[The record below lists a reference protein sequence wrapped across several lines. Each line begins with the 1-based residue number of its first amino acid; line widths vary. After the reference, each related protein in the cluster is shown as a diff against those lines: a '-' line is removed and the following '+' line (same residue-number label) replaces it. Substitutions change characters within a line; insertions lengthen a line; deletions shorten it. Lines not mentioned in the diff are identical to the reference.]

1 MPSNRHDC
9 GEIIE
14 FFDNEGVRQMAQG
27 FGKRMLKPQEQRE
40 AKILKQSVLKH
51 FQDLEDPR
59 VERGQH
65 HALVSLVTIAI
76 LATLAGAD
84 SFVAIERY
92 GIAKQSWLETFLELP
107 YGIPSHDT
115 LGRVMAMLSPE
126 DLETRF
132 LAWVSRISER
142 LGVELIHIDGKTVR
156 GSYDREGHLKALHS
170 VSAWSSEH
178 GLVLGQQKVD
188 AKSNEITAVPLLLKL
203 LNLKSTIVTLDA
215 MGTQTAIAT
224 QIKQAEGDYVL
235 ALKGNQGKLHQA
247 VEQWFE
253 EAERQGWSGLEHHF
267 TETLE
272 SGHHRTEHR
281 QLWAVP
287 ITQLPPVPRQSQWLG
302 LTTVVMVRSTRVLW
316 NKTTTDVRFYLSSL
330 APDAVRHAQVI
341 RSHWSVENSL
351 HWVLDVSFNE
361 DASRIR
367 QGYAAEN
374 MALLRRLS
382 VSLLK
387 REPSKMSLA
396 MKRYTAALD
405 NNFLLKILVASAPE

>member
-1 MPSNRHDC
+1 
-9 GEIIE
+9 
-14 FFDNEGVRQMAQG
+14 MAPG
-27 FGKRMLKPQEQRE
+27 FGKRVLKPQEQRA

-51 FQDLEDPR
+51 FQDLDDPR

-65 HALVSLVTIAI
+65 HPLVALVSIAI

-92 GIAKQSWLETFLELP
+92 GTAKQSWLETFLELP

-115 LGRVMAMLSPE
+115 FGRVMAMLSPK

-132 LAWVSRISER
+132 LAWVKCISET

-203 LNLKSTIVTLDA
+203 LNLKGTIVTLDA
-215 MGTQTAIAT
+215 MGTQTAIAAE
-224 QIKQAEGDYVL
+224 IKQSAGDYVL
-235 ALKGNQGKLHQA
+235 ALKGNQGRLHQR

-253 EAERQGWSGLEHHF
+253 QAQQRGWADIEYQF

-272 SGHHRTEHR
+272 SGHHRREHR

-287 ITQLPPVPRQSQWLG
+287 ITQLPSLPRQSQWLG

-316 NKTTTDVRFYLSSL
+316 NKTTTEVRFYLSSL
-330 APDAVRHAQVI
+330 APDAQRHAQVI
-341 RSHWSVENSL
+341 RSHWSIENSL
-351 HWVLDVSFNE
+351 HWVLDVTFNE

-367 QGYAAEN
+367 QGNAAEN

-387 REPSKMSLA
+387 REPSRMSLK

-405 NNFLLKILVASAPE
+405 NGFLLKILAASAPA